1 MSSPLEIKEVHSN
14 VALGVSGD
22 LDLTIRNPNNFTI
35 SEIELFISTPPN
47 IIPTSSVAYIDE
59 LKPGEERS
67 VKFRAISK
75 SVSAEA
81 KLYLIERFRVGDAR
95 DLITVQSFSIPIS
108 AKTAK
113 FEILSVSGELYPDS
127 SNEIRV
133 TFRNSGNYA
142 KNVAWSFRFLHPLSI
157 SGAGSWSGL
166 IGQSQSGVYFVGSV
180 PAGEVAVAN
189 FKLKADKDAGSG
201 YYPATLKIRY
211 EDEEGYLKDSSP
223 ITISMAVRE
232 TYFKCSHSYSY
243 STLCNRNYSDFKVRK
258 EEEKMSLIK
267 SWLAFLP
274 VSAGLFMVLLDV
286 SVLNVALP
294 QIAKDFGATMTEL
307 QWIVNAYTPTMAAH
321 SRNVESLIV
330 FRILQ
335 AVGGTI
341 LSGNTLAI
349 AAELFPP
356 GRRGEVM
363 GLNAILMASSFTLGP
378 IIGGWLT
385 THMSWHWVFYINV
398 PVGIFAIFG
407 ALLLLPPLGARERM
421 ALDLPSVAVFG
432 VAIFT
437 LTLGIIEGQNWGW
450 RDEKT
455 IACFLISAPYI
466 LAFIFREMN
475 YDKPLIDLN
484 LFKIRNFSVCIA
496 ATSILFFG
504 ISASLFVLPY
514 FLQGLKFLSAEE
526 AGYWLIA
533 MPLMNSIVA
542 PIAGR
547 ISDRM
552 NPKYMMAFGAALY
565 SLGLFNLS
573 HVDVNIGFWEF
584 FMLTV
589 PMGIGMGMLM
599 SPSMNVIL
607 SSVPIEKAG
616 MTNGVLRLMNTVGQT
631 LGVAVGGV
639 LVTAK
644 MSEWIPNYG
653 NQVPDP
659 GTMSFLASIAR
670 FNQLPLAL

>member
-1 MSSPLEIKEVHSN
+1 
-14 VALGVSGD
+14 
-22 LDLTIRNPNNFTI
+22 
-35 SEIELFISTPPN
+35 
-47 IIPTSSVAYIDE
+47 
-59 LKPGEERS
+59 
-67 VKFRAISK
+67 
-75 SVSAEA
+75 
-81 KLYLIERFRVGDAR
+81 
-95 DLITVQSFSIPIS
+95 
-108 AKTAK
+108 
-113 FEILSVSGELYPDS
+113 
-127 SNEIRV
+127 
-133 TFRNSGNYA
+133 
-142 KNVAWSFRFLHPLSI
+142 
-157 SGAGSWSGL
+157 
-166 IGQSQSGVYFVGSV
+166 
-180 PAGEVAVAN
+180 
-189 FKLKADKDAGSG
+189 
-201 YYPATLKIRY
+201 
-211 EDEEGYLKDSSP
+211 
-223 ITISMAVRE
+223 
-232 TYFKCSHSYSY
+232 
-243 STLCNRNYSDFKVRK
+243 
-258 EEEKMSLIK
+258 MSLIK

-294 QIAKDFGATMTEL
+294 QIAKDLGATMSDL
-307 QWIVNAYTPTMAAH
+307 QWIVNAYTLTMAVLLAI
-321 SRNVESLIV
+321 SGRLGDMIRRDRFFIAGMVIFTASSFLCAQSWSVESLIA
-330 FRILQ
+330 FRVLQ

-385 THMSWHWVFYINV
+385 THMSWHWVFYINI
-398 PVGIFAIFG
+398 PVGIFAILG
-407 ALLLLPPLGARERM
+407 ALVLLPPLGAREKM
-421 ALDLPSVAVFG
+421 TLDLPSVAVFA

-455 IACFLISAPYI
+455 LSCFLISIPY
-466 LAFIFREMN
+466 LFAFIFREIN
-475 YDKPLIDLN
+475 YESSLIDLN

-526 AGYWLIA
+526 AGYWMIA
-533 MPLMNSIVA
+533 MPLMNSITA

-565 SLGLFNLS
+565 SFGLFNLS
-573 HVDVNIGFWEF
+573 KIDLDIGFWDF
-584 FMLTV
+584 LILTV

-616 MTNGVLRLMNTVGQT
+616 MANGVLRLMNTIGQT

-644 MSEWIPNYG
+644 MSEYIPNYG

-659 GTMSFLASIAR
+659 GTMSFLVSIAR
-670 FNQLPLAL
+670 FNQIPLALMTESFLEGMHYVFLTMLPVPLVVSMIILIFLHNPHPLQKRRPHEQKIVKSAG